1 MRSQGEDPPLN
12 QGVNAVPDTDRD
24 VDACDGQTTMASPAV
39 RLNPPENLEYRKKA
53 VSLRG
58 V

>member
-24 VDACDGQTTMASPAV
+24 VDARTPQTTVSSETAGFNS
-39 RLNPPENLEYRKKA
+39 PENFEYRKKA